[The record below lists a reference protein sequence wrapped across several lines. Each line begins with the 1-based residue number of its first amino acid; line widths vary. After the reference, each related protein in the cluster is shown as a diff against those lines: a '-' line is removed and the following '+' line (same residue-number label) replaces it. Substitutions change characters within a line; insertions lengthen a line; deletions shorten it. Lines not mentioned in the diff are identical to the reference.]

1 MAEEKN
7 AVQGKT
13 ELVFILDR
21 SGSMSGLESD
31 TIGGFNGMLRRQREE
46 SADILVSTVLF
57 DDEVE
62 VIHDRVPIGDVPP
75 LTEREYFTRGCTA
88 LLDAIGDSIHHIRN
102 IHKYAREEDRP
113 VRTMF
118 VITTDGLEN
127 ASVRH
132 TPEKVK
138 KLIEHQEK
146 KHGWEFVFLGANMD
160 AVAVAGD
167 LGIRRENSVEFACDA
182 GGVRENFARRDDR
195 ELHPDGRR
203 NCRLESPHCRVLQ
216 KGTGEKVRKSIEN
229 ILRHGRNLSMPLP
242 ISRKYLCCFPKVHLP
257 SSPIHRSR
265 RCRSRRVRP
274 RRIEIW
280 QGRARL
286 QIPDNLCSVLRHR
299 IV

>member
-31 TIGGFNGMLRRQREE
+31 TIGGFNGMLRRQQEE

-57 DDEVE
+57 DDVVE

-167 LGIRRENSVEFACDA
+167 LGIRRENSVEFACDV
-182 GGVRENFARRDDR
+182 GGVRENFAS
-195 ELHPDGRR
+195 LGAMTA
-203 NCRLESPHCRVLQ
+203 NFIQ
-216 KGTGEKVRKSIEN
+216 TGVV
-229 ILRHGRNLSMPLP
+229 GAGWSMA
-242 ISRKYLCCFPKVHLP
+242 IADYCKK
-257 SSPIHRSR
+257 
-265 RCRSRRVRP
+265 
-274 RRIEIW
+274 
-280 QGRARL
+280 ARGKK
-286 QIPDNLCSVLRHR
+286 
-299 IV
+299 

>member
-1 MAEEKN
+1 MTEEKK
-7 AVQGKT
+7 AKQGRT

-31 TIGGFNGMLRRQREE
+31 TIGGFNGMLRRQQEE
-46 SADILVSTVLF
+46 STDILVSTVLF

-62 VIHDRVPIGDVPP
+62 VVHDRVPIGKVAP

-88 LLDAIGDSIHHIRN
+88 LLDAVGGSIHHIRN

-127 ASVRH
+127 SSVRY
-132 TPEKVK
+132 TAKKVK

-167 LGIRRENSVEFACDA
+167 LGIRRENSVEFACDR
-182 GGVRENFARRDDR
+182 GGVRTNFVALGALADNFVKTGAVT
-195 ELHPDGRR
+195 PGW
-203 NCRLESPHCRVLQ
+203 NLEIAEYCAKAQ
-216 KGTGEKVRKSIEN
+216 EKK
-229 ILRHGRNLSMPLP
+229 
-242 ISRKYLCCFPKVHLP
+242 
-257 SSPIHRSR
+257 
-265 RCRSRRVRP
+265 
-274 RRIEIW
+274 
-280 QGRARL
+280 
-286 QIPDNLCSVLRHR
+286 
-299 IV
+299 

>member
-1 MAEEKN
+1 MTEEKK
-7 AVQGKT
+7 AAQGRT

-31 TIGGFNGMLRRQREE
+31 TIGGFNGMLRRQQEE
-46 SADILVSTVLF
+46 STDILVSTVLF

-62 VIHDRVPIGDVPP
+62 VIHDRVPIAKVAP

-88 LLDAIGDSIHHIRN
+88 LLDAVGDSIQHIRN

-127 ASVRH
+127 ASVRY
-132 TPEKVK
+132 TAKKVK

-167 LGIRRENSVEFACDA
+167 LGIRRENSVEFACDR
-182 GGVRENFARRDDR
+182 GGVRTNFVALGALADNFVKTGRVMPDWNLEIAEYCEKAR
-195 ELHPDGRR
+195 G
-203 NCRLESPHCRVLQ
+203 
-216 KGTGEKVRKSIEN
+216 KK
-229 ILRHGRNLSMPLP
+229 
-242 ISRKYLCCFPKVHLP
+242 
-257 SSPIHRSR
+257 
-265 RCRSRRVRP
+265 
-274 RRIEIW
+274 
-280 QGRARL
+280 
-286 QIPDNLCSVLRHR
+286 
-299 IV
+299 

>member
-31 TIGGFNGMLRRQREE
+31 TIGGFNGMLRRQRQE

-57 DDEVE
+57 DDVVE

-127 ASVRH
+127 SSVRY
-132 TPEKVK
+132 TAKKVK
-138 KLIEHQEK
+138 KLIGHQEK

-182 GGVRENFARRDDR
+182 HGVRENFAS
-195 ELHPDGRR
+195 LGAMTA
-203 NCRLESPHCRVLQ
+203 SFI
-216 KGTGEKVRKSIEN
+216 KTGVV
-229 ILRHGRNLSMPLP
+229 GAGWSMA
-242 ISRKYLCCFPKVHLP
+242 IADYCKK
-257 SSPIHRSR
+257 
-265 RCRSRRVRP
+265 
-274 RRIEIW
+274 
-280 QGRARL
+280 ARGKK
-286 QIPDNLCSVLRHR
+286 
-299 IV
+299 

>member
-132 TPEKVK
+132 TP
-138 KLIEHQEK
+138 
-146 KHGWEFVFLGANMD
+146 
-160 AVAVAGD
+160 
-167 LGIRRENSVEFACDA
+167 
-182 GGVRENFARRDDR
+182 
-195 ELHPDGRR
+195 
-203 NCRLESPHCRVLQ
+203 
-216 KGTGEKVRKSIEN
+216 
-229 ILRHGRNLSMPLP
+229 
-242 ISRKYLCCFPKVHLP
+242 
-257 SSPIHRSR
+257 
-265 RCRSRRVRP
+265 
-274 RRIEIW
+274 
-280 QGRARL
+280 
-286 QIPDNLCSVLRHR
+286 
-299 IV
+299 